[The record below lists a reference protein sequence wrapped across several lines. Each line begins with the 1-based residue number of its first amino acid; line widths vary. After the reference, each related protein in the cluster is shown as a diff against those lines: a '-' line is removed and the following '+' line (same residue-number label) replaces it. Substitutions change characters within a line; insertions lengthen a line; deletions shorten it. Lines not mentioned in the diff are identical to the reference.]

1 MFKKIIAMIIIMC
14 IVVSATGC
22 ASIKN
27 GIKNATYSATNGIAE
42 NKLTKYLKDKYPEK
56 DFTVK
61 SIDKLTYLGE
71 ELDFS
76 FDESLSDVQKL
87 TLSFWELT
95 DENGNKYNAIV
106 NNFNFESETIFS
118 VADNVQIKEIH
129 KAIEDKIYEVFEVE
143 KTDKNF
149 FMTFCTIEYT
159 ETKFNGDI
167 VEFLNNHN
175 FLGQGKDK
183 IFTIYFYQDCEFDYT
198 KALNEKYNNFFK
210 HFADSQ
216 AVKFAK
222 NMPTEETVK
231 SKVGNAEGVAK
242 VSNFQLIYKS
252 NLPDIESVKT
262 LELSKT
268 NKEEWV
274 TDNEFKI
281 NKQDEMYYTTQ
292 NNETIEKILCTET
305 PTDISKWDEA
315 IKEYQAEN
323 NEKWSDYKIITKEYK
338 HTNKDINYYFEKP
351 EQKENV
357 VYKLFTI
364 NDDGETKVSA
374 IYDQYKTST
383 LIIAWAHSNIAGN
396 YMFISSDDIPSNGN
410 WFIVECELE
419 AE

>member
-1 MFKKIIAMIIIMC
+1 MFKKVIATIMIMC

-22 ASIKN
+22 TSIKN
-27 GIKNATYSATNGIAE
+27 ITHSATSGVAE

-56 DFTVK
+56 DFTIK

-76 FDESLSDVQKL
+76 SDESLSDTQKL

-95 DENGNKYNAIV
+95 DENGDKYNAIV
-106 NNFNFESETIFS
+106 NNFNIESETTFS
-118 VADNVQIKEIH
+118 IADNVQIKEIH
-129 KAIEDKIYEVFEVE
+129 KAIDDKIYEVFEVE
-143 KTDKNF
+143 KTNKNF

-210 HFADSQ
+210 HFTNSQ

-222 NMPTEETVK
+222 NMPSEETMK
-231 SKVGNAEGVAK
+231 SKVGNADEVAK
-242 VSNFQLIYKS
+242 VSNFQLIYTS

-262 LELSKT
+262 LELSRT
-268 NKEEWV
+268 DKEGWV
-274 TDNEFKI
+274 TDTKFKI
-281 NKQDEMYYTTQ
+281 SKQGEMYYSTQ

-305 PTDISKWDEA
+305 PTHISKWDEA
-315 IKEYQAEN
+315 IKEHQIEN

-338 HTNKDINYYFEKP
+338 HTNNSVHYYFEKP
-351 EQKENV
+351 EQKENI

-364 NDDGETKVSA
+364 NEDGETKVST
-374 IYDQYKTST
+374 IYNQYKTST
-383 LIIAWAHSNIAGN
+383 ILIAWVHSNIAGN

-419 AE
+419 K

>member
-1 MFKKIIAMIIIMC
+1 MFKKIIAIIMIMC
-14 IVVSATGC
+14 IVVSVTGC

-27 GIKNATYSATNGIAE
+27 GIKNTTYSTTNGIAE

-61 SIDKLTYLGE
+61 SIDELTYLGE

-76 FDESLSDVQKL
+76 FDESLNDTQKL
-87 TLSFWELT
+87 MLSFWELT

-106 NNFNFESETIFS
+106 NNFNLESETIFS

-159 ETKFNGDI
+159 EAKFNGDI
-167 VEFLNNHN
+167 IEFLNNHN

-210 HFADSQ
+210 HFTISQ

-222 NMPTEETVK
+222 NMPTEETMK
-231 SKVGNAEGVAK
+231 SKLDNVDGVAK
-242 VSNFQLIYKS
+242 VSNFQLIYTS

-262 LELSKT
+262 LELYRT
-268 NKEEWV
+268 DKEEWV
-274 TDNEFKI
+274 TDTEFKI
-281 NKQDEMYYTTQ
+281 NKQDEMYYSTQ

-305 PTDISKWDEA
+305 PTHISKWDEA
-315 IKEYQAEN
+315 IKKHQTEN
-323 NEKWSDYKIITKEYK
+323 NEKWSDHKIITKEYK
-338 HTNKDINYYFEKP
+338 HTNDSVHYYFEKP

-364 NDDGETKVSA
+364 NEDGEAKVSA
-374 IYDQYKTST
+374 IYDQYKTSI
-383 LIIAWAHSNIAGN
+383 LLIAWAHSNIAGN

-410 WFIVECELE
+410 WFIVECKLDK
-419 AE
+419 